1 VKARVYDSIH
11 VQVQVVELDAVRV
24 RLGAVQLHPASER
37 VDGLVLDDV
46 GDDLRVL
53 LRDPA
58 VEARDALG
66 ARAPRGAMCGGARAA
81 MRRRWRF
88 DRIKYDLIYMF

>member
-1 VKARVYDSIH
+1 MEVIEYLKNH
-11 VQVQVVELDAVRV
+11 VRTDVAPSPIQ
-24 RLGAVQLHPASER
+24 G
-37 VDGLVLDDV
+37 V
-46 GDDLRVL
+46 GDDLRVR

-58 VEARDALG
+58 VEARDAHG
-66 ARAPRGAMCGGARAA
+66 ARATRGAKCGGARAV